1 MAAALGYYAG
11 HSDQEIERLQLQARC
26 LEGLTRRLINEC
38 GIKPGMRVL
47 DIGSGVGDVAML
59 VAEGVGPSGSVV
71 GVDAGERAVEAS
83 RHRAREAGL
92 RHVEFIAGTDQD
104 LEKLGQFDAAVGRF
118 VLIHQSDPAAMVRRT
133 AAAVRSG
140 GIVAFLEP
148 AVHVDGS
155 TLPDVELIRA
165 VNDSWK
171 TFLRRA
177 LPNHDIAGRLIPCFM
192 DAGLPEPSILCESV
206 VVPRSDTTWLRSLVK
221 SYETFLPFME
231 RLGVIDPRVGDPAT
245 LYDRVLAAGEAAR
258 LQVVTSPFASAW
270 AVRP

>member
-1 MAAALGYYAG
+1 MPATYTYLPG

-47 DIGSGVGDVAML
+47 DIGSGVGDVGML
-59 VAEGVGPSGSVV
+59 IAEVVGPSGSIV
-71 GVDAGERAVEAS
+71 GVDAAERAVEAS

-92 RHVEFIAGTDQD
+92 RNLEFAVGTDQD
-104 LEKLGQFDAAVGRF
+104 LDKLGQFDAAIGRF
-118 VLIHQSDPAAMVRRT
+118 VLIHQPEPAAMVRRT
-133 AAAVRSG
+133 AAVVRSG

-148 AVHVDGS
+148 AVHVGGS
-155 TLPDVELIRA
+155 TLPEVELIQA
-165 VNDSWK
+165 VGESWK
-171 TFLRRA
+171 NFMVRA
-177 LPNHDIAGRLIPCFM
+177 LPSHDIAGRLIPCFM
-192 DAGLPEPSILCESV
+192 DAGLPEPRVLWESV
-206 VVPRSDTTWLRSLVK
+206 VPGSKDTTWLLSLVK

-245 LYDRVLAAGEAAR
+245 LYDRILAAAKAAR
-258 LQVVTSPFASAW
+258 AQGATSPFASAW